1 MRRYLLIQPLA
12 LGDLLMTTP
21 LLAGI
26 KADHADCRLWV
37 LANQAFGEVL
47 EDNPAL
53 DGFLPLPYQQLYRLA
68 NQERP
73 GALAEAL
80 ALLARLSEG
89 LAGKWDMV
97 HTPAFNDLAGAL
109 TRLAGGERVL
119 GCDLTREGYL
129 VTRGDWCACLN
140 LGFGEPAF
148 LPFHTA
154 DLHCLAAGVEP
165 PEPGLRVVLTPNHR
179 RRATELLRELGAREG
194 RPLAALHPAA
204 TRDHKRWPLESFAIL
219 GDKLREAGF
228 SPLIL
233 GGPGQ
238 KDLCRRLARSLGD
251 GAIDAGGHT
260 TIRQAAALLE
270 RCDLLVSSDSGP
282 IHLAAAVGTPVVS
295 ISLGRV
301 QPRVTGPYLPGSLA
315 LEAELDCA
323 PCADPA
329 ACPHQRCKQTITPD
343 DALAA
348 VWVLLGR
355 PFQPPAGSRCRFFQ
369 ATRGQDGLLDWRRL
383 DQLPGGQ
390 QALYQAYR
398 RAWREVLHPGP
409 EPPRPP
415 VSAPPAVNHPW
426 SRLEALTGRAIQAL
440 QRLQAALAGQDY
452 QAAQQAAGEVAR
464 AEDGIRGLGE
474 SQPAV
479 QPAVLYFL
487 HRRGGLDAETAP
499 EQATQQAGLYRQMRE
514 LARRLDQ
521 QTNPNPKA
529 GEDA

>member
-47 EDNPAL
+47 EGNPVL
-53 DGFLPLPYQQLYRLA
+53 DGFLPLPYQHLYRLA
-68 NQERP
+68 NQDRP
-73 GALAEAL
+73 EALVEAL

-89 LAGKWDMV
+89 LEAGWEVV

-109 TRLAGGERVL
+109 TRLARPQRVL

-165 PEPGLRVVLTPNHR
+165 PERGLQLALTAADR
-179 RRATELLRELGAREG
+179 RRATELLAELGGREG
-194 RPLAALHPAA
+194 QPLVALHPAA
-204 TRDHKRWPLESFAIL
+204 TRADKCWPLESFAAL
-219 GDKLREAGF
+219 GRKLQKAGF
-228 SPLIL
+228 RPLIL

-238 KDLCRRLARSLGD
+238 KEICHRLSRSLGPQ
-251 GAIDAGGHT
+251 ALNAGGHT
-260 TIRQAAALLE
+260 TIRQAAALLG
-270 RCDLLVSSDSGP
+270 RCAFLVSNDSGP

-295 ISLGRV
+295 LSLGRV

-315 LEAELDCA
+315 LEADLDCA

-348 VWVLLGR
+348 VQVLLGR
-355 PFQPPAGSRCRFFQ
+355 PFQPPAGSRTRFLQ
-369 ATRGQDGLLDWRRL
+369 AFYGQDGLLDWRRL
-383 DQLPGGQ
+383 DTTAGD
-390 QALYQAYR
+390 QAVYRAYR
-398 RAWREVLHPGP
+398 RAWREVLHSGP

-415 VSAPPAVNHPW
+415 VSAPPAVSPPW
-426 SRLEALTGRAIQAL
+426 SELEALTGRALQAL
-440 QRLQAALAGQDY
+440 QRLQDALAGQDY
-452 QAAQQAAGEVAR
+452 QAAQRLAGEVTR
-464 AEDGIRGLGE
+464 AEEGIRGLGE
-474 SQPAV
+474 SDPLARPV
-479 QPAVLYFL
+479 ALYFL
-487 HRRGGLDAETAP
+487 HRLGGLDAETAP
-499 EQATQQAGLYRQMRE
+499 EQAAQQAGLYRQVRE

-521 QTNPNPKA
+521 QMNPNR
-529 GEDA
+529 